1 MMKVNIYIEKIDF
14 DQFFVWVNRLNHG
27 ILSTPPV
34 KYHTDTVGLKNPL
47 QLSIEPEMYTLIAD
61 ALNDLE
67 TIGKK
72 YGEVD
77 LDFEPLSRSWEL
89 RTIKDV
95 VRSAARYDM
104 EPNVIYTA
112 LSTIAQIPGLS
123 PAEAM
128 IIAERE
134 WLGSLQDQD
143 KLDI

>member
-14 DQFFVWVNRLNHG
+14 DEFFVWVNRLNHG

-34 KYHTDTVGLKNPL
+34 KYWTSADNLKSPL
-47 QLSIEPEMYTLIAD
+47 QLSIDPGMYTLIAD
-61 ALNDLE
+61 ALKDLE
-67 TIGKK
+67 TIGER
-72 YGEVD
+72 YGEVE

-95 VRSAARYDM
+95 VRSANRYDLAV
-104 EPNVIYTA
+104 NVIYTA

-134 WLGSLQDQD
+134 WVTSLQDQD
-143 KLDI
+143 NLDI

>member
-1 MMKVNIYIEKIDF
+1 MMKVNIYIEKPDF
-14 DQFFVWVNRLNHG
+14 DAFFVWVNRLNQG

-34 KYHTDTVGLKNPL
+34 GHWTSSEGLKAPL
-47 QLSIEPEMYTLIAD
+47 QLSIDSGMYTLIAD
-61 ALNDLE
+61 ALHDLE

-72 YGEVD
+72 YGEVE

-95 VRSAARYDM
+95 VRNSGRYDISA
-104 EPNVIYTA
+104 NVIYTA
-112 LSTIAQIPGLS
+112 LITMSQIPGLS

-134 WLGSLQDQD
+134 WVGSLQDQD
-143 KLDI
+143 NLDI

>member
-1 MMKVNIYIEKIDF
+1 MKVNIYIEKIDF
-14 DQFFVWVNRLNHG
+14 DAFFVWVNRLNHG

-34 KYHTDTVGLKNPL
+34 KHYNKPDGLKSPL
-47 QLSIEPEMYTLIAD
+47 QLSIEPDMYTLIAD
-61 ALNDLE
+61 ALQDLE
-67 TIGKK
+67 TIGER

-104 EPNVIYTA
+104 AANVIYTA

-134 WLGSLQDQD
+134 WIGSQQSHDN
-143 KLDI
+143 LDI